1 MFRPGQPIIQTM
13 APIRQ
18 ATSVPVSSVAM
29 SGIQVLVV
37 DDAAPVRDL
46 LVNYF
51 VKHRMVVTA
60 VGDGLA
66 AIQTLERNPG
76 RFGLVITDLNMPGA
90 DGFAVLMEA
99 RRTNPDCAVVIV
111 TGYATLDSAIQAV
124 RVGAYD
130 YLPKPFNLSEV
141 DRLLTRIAADKAW
154 HRDEPAVPLESQQ
167 ATIDGL
173 LERIRHLE
181 ERLAAIDTP
190 VESLSLL
197 PTGSDG
203 APTLR

>member
-1 MFRPGQPIIQTM
+1 
-13 APIRQ
+13 
-18 ATSVPVSSVAM
+18 M

-37 DDAAPVRDL
+37 DDAPPVRDL

-51 VKHRMVVTA
+51 VRHRMVVTA

-141 DRLLTRIAADKAW
+141 DRLLMRIAADKAW
-154 HRDEPAVPLESQQ
+154 HQDVPQESGDASQ
-167 ATIDGL
+167 ATIDNL
-173 LERIRHLE
+173 LERIRLLE
-181 ERLAAIDTP
+181 ERLAALDTP
-190 VESLSLL
+190 IDDLSLL
-197 PTGSDG
+197 PARGDG

>member
-1 MFRPGQPIIQTM
+1 MFRPGEPIIQTM
-13 APIRQ
+13 TPIRQ

-141 DRLLTRIAADKAW
+141 DRLLNRIAVDKAW
-154 HRDEPAVPLESQQ
+154 HRDEPVAHTDAQQ
-167 ATIDGL
+167 PTIDAL
-173 LERIRHLE
+173 LDRIRHLE
-181 ERLAAIDTP
+181 ERLAALDSPIDT
-190 VESLSLL
+190 LGLL
-197 PTGSDG
+197 PPPGDG
-203 APTLR
+203 APTIR

>member
-1 MFRPGQPIIQTM
+1 MFLPGRPIIQTM

-141 DRLLTRIAADKAW
+141 DRLLTRIATDKAW
-154 HRDEPAVPLESQQ
+154 HRDDPAHEEQQ
-167 ATIDGL
+167 DTIHEL
-173 LERIRHLE
+173 RERIRHLE
-181 ERLAAIDTP
+181 ERLAAMDTP
-190 VESLSLL
+190 LDDLSLL
-197 PTGSDG
+197 PAVSDG